1 MLFKVFVYKNQ
12 YQDSVRLM
20 SISREA
26 AKLDGV
32 SKVLALLGT
41 VSNKDVIA
49 RLGLKDPAV
58 DAATASDLM
67 VCIEAKDDAAVKAA
81 LDNVQAHLKTK
92 AGGSKAEE
100 LKPATIEEAA
110 DRLEDANFCMIS
122 LPGPMAKLDVL
133 SAINRGLNVML
144 FSDNI
149 TIEDEIELKKK
160 AIEKGLLMMG
170 PDCGTA
176 IIAGVPLALA
186 NVVRRGDIGIVAASG
201 TGIQEVTCLIDRFGD
216 VRVVVNDLLMHVEPL
231 RPLWIPVGGLEMR
244 FGLKKLAA
252 TPGNKTL
259 LLLSKPGDPAVLNAV
274 LDEARATGLRTVTCL
289 IGGKPDELNT
299 EGIIFTR
306 TLEEAAFAALG
317 KPVPELVFPKALDDR
332 IAKLD
337 SQRKYMRGLFSG
349 GTLCYESLVILDDK
363 FDIESNVPLR
373 KELFLEAPTKGK
385 KHCCVD
391 LGEDEFT
398 RGIPHPIIDTGLRG
412 QRLEEDMRDPTCRV
426 IMMDIVLGFGADP
439 DPASKFAAIINRVRK
454 DLPDGGPII
463 VCSVCGTDADP
474 QSCAQQEKTLED
486 AGCFVF
492 PTNAQAAKAVARIV
506 LGK

>member
-67 VCIEAKDDAAVKAA
+67 ICIEAKDDAAVKAA

-201 TGIQEVTCLIDRFGD
+201 TGIQEVTCLIDRFGGGITHALGCGG
-216 VRVVVNDLLMHVEPL
+216 RAL
-231 RPLWIPVGGLEMR
+231 RKQVGGLEMR
-244 FGLKKLAA
+244 FGIKKLAA

>member
-67 VCIEAKDDAAVKAA
+67 ICIEAKDDAAVKAA

-201 TGIQEVTCLIDRFGD
+201 TGIQEVTCLIDRFGGGITHALGCGG
-216 VRVVVNDLLMHVEPL
+216 RDL
-231 RPLWIPVGGLEMR
+231 RKQVGGLEMR
-244 FGLKKLAA
+244 FGIKKLAA

-274 LDEARATGLRTVTCL
+274 LDEARATGLLTVTCL

-317 KPVPELVFPKALDDR
+317 KPVPELVFPKALDER

>member
-1 MLFKVFVYKNQ
+1 MLFKVYVYKNQ

-26 AKLDGV
+26 AKLEGV

-49 RLGLKDPAV
+49 RLGLVDPAV
-58 DAATASDLM
+58 DGATASDLM
-67 VCIEAKDDAAVKAA
+67 VCIEAESEAAVASA
-81 LDNVQAHLKTK
+81 LDNVKSHLQTK
-92 AGGSKAEE
+92 AGGARSEE
-100 LKPATIEEAA
+100 LKPATLEEAA
-110 DRLEDANFCMIS
+110 DRLEGANFCMIS
-122 LPGPMAKLDVL
+122 LPGPMAKLDCICAL
-133 SAINRGLNVML
+133 ERGLNVML

-149 TIEDEIELKKK
+149 SMEDELELKQK
-160 AIEKGLLMMG
+160 AIARGLLLMG

-176 IIAGVPLALA
+176 IVAGVPLALA

-201 TGIQEVTCLIDRFGD
+201 TGIQEVTCLIDRFGGGITHALGCGG
-216 VRVVVNDLLMHVEPL
+216 RDL
-231 RPLWIPVGGLEMR
+231 RKQIGGLEMR
-244 FGLKKLAA
+244 FGIRKLAA

-259 LLLSKPGDPAVLNAV
+259 LLLSKPGDPAVLNQV
-274 LDEARATGLRTVTCL
+274 LDDARATGLRTVTCL

-317 KPVPELVFPKALDDR
+317 KPVPPLAIPAGL
-332 IAKLD
+332 A
-337 SQRKYMRGLFSG
+337 QRLKRMDPSRQYMRGLFSG
-349 GTLCYESLVILDDK
+349 GTLCYEALVILDDK
-363 FDIESNVPLR
+363 MDIESNVPLR
-373 KELFLEAPTKGK
+373 KELFLEAPTKGR

-412 QRLEEDMRDPTCRV
+412 QRLEEDMRDPGVKV

-439 DPASKFAAIINRVRK
+439 DPATKFAEIIRRVSSE
-454 DLPDGGPII
+454 LPDGGPII
-463 VCSVCGTDADP
+463 VASVCGTDADP
-474 QSCAQQEKTLED
+474 QSCSQQEQALTD
-486 AGCFVF
+486 AGAFVF
-492 PTNAQAAKAVARIV
+492 ATNAQAARAVEKIV
-506 LGK
+506 LG

>member
-67 VCIEAKDDAAVKAA
+67 GCIEAKDDAAVKAA

-201 TGIQEVTCLIDRFGD
+201 TGIQEVTCLIDRFGGGITHALGCGG
-216 VRVVVNDLLMHVEPL
+216 RDL
-231 RPLWIPVGGLEMR
+231 RKQVGGLEMR
-244 FGLKKLAA
+244 FGIKKLAA

-474 QSCAQQEKTLED
+474 QSCAPQEKPHED

>member
-67 VCIEAKDDAAVKAA
+67 ICIEAKDDAAVKAA

-201 TGIQEVTCLIDRFGD
+201 TGIQEVTCLIDRFGGGITHALGCGG
-216 VRVVVNDLLMHVEPL
+216 RDL
-231 RPLWIPVGGLEMR
+231 RKQVGGLEMR
-244 FGLKKLAA
+244 FGIKKLAA

-317 KPVPELVFPKALDDR
+317 KPFPELVFPKALDER

>member
-201 TGIQEVTCLIDRFGD
+201 TGIQEVTCLIDRFGGGITPALGCGG
-216 VRVVVNDLLMHVEPL
+216 RDL
-231 RPLWIPVGGLEMR
+231 RKQVGGLEMR
-244 FGLKKLAA
+244 FGIKKLAA

-426 IMMDIVLGFGADP
+426 IMMDIVLGYGADP

-454 DLPDGGPII
+454 ELPDGGPII

>member
-100 LKPATIEEAA
+100 LKPAAIEEAA

-201 TGIQEVTCLIDRFGD
+201 TGIQEVTCLIDRFGGGITHALGCGG
-216 VRVVVNDLLMHVEPL
+216 RDL
-231 RPLWIPVGGLEMR
+231 RKQVGGLEMR
-244 FGLKKLAA
+244 FGIKKLAA

-259 LLLSKPGDPAVLNAV
+259 LLLSKPCDPAVLNAV

-486 AGCFVF
+486 AGASCSRRT
-492 PTNAQAAKAVARIV
+492 PRPPRP
-506 LGK
+506 LPG

>member
-67 VCIEAKDDAAVKAA
+67 ICIEAKDDAAVKAA

-201 TGIQEVTCLIDRFGD
+201 TGIQEVTCLIDRFGGGITHALGCGG
-216 VRVVVNDLLMHVEPL
+216 RDL
-231 RPLWIPVGGLEMR
+231 RKQVGGLEMR
-244 FGLKKLAA
+244 FGIKKLAA

-317 KPVPELVFPKALDDR
+317 KPVLELVFPKALDER

>member
-201 TGIQEVTCLIDRFGD
+201 TGIQEVTCLIDRFGGGITHALGCGG
-216 VRVVVNDLLMHVEPL
+216 RDL
-231 RPLWIPVGGLEMR
+231 RKQVGGLEMR
-244 FGLKKLAA
+244 FGIKKLAA

-349 GTLCYESLVILDDK
+349 GTLCYEALVILDDK

-426 IMMDIVLGFGADP
+426 IMMDIVLGYGADP

-454 DLPDGGPII
+454 ELPDGGPVI

>member
-122 LPGPMAKLDVL
+122 LLGPMAKLDVL

-201 TGIQEVTCLIDRFGD
+201 TGIQEVTCLIDRFGGGITHALGCGG
-216 VRVVVNDLLMHVEPL
+216 RDL
-231 RPLWIPVGGLEMR
+231 RKQVGGLEMR
-244 FGLKKLAA
+244 FGIKKLAA

-289 IGGKPDELNT
+289 IGGKP
-299 EGIIFTR
+299 
-306 TLEEAAFAALG
+306 
-317 KPVPELVFPKALDDR
+317 VQELVFPKALDDR

-463 VCSVCGTDADP
+463 VCSVCSTDADP

>member
-1 MLFKVFVYKNQ
+1 
-12 YQDSVRLM
+12 M

-67 VCIEAKDDAAVKAA
+67 ICIEAKDDAAVKAA

-201 TGIQEVTCLIDRFGD
+201 TGIQEVTCLIDRFGGGITHALGCGG
-216 VRVVVNDLLMHVEPL
+216 RDL
-231 RPLWIPVGGLEMR
+231 RKQVGGLEMR
-244 FGLKKLAA
+244 FGIKKLAA

-317 KPVPELVFPKALDDR
+317 KPVPELVFPKALDER

-349 GTLCYESLVILDDK
+349 GTLCYEALVILDDK

-426 IMMDIVLGFGADP
+426 IMMDIVLGYGADP

-454 DLPDGGPII
+454 ELPDGGPII

>member
-201 TGIQEVTCLIDRFGD
+201 TGIQEVTCLIDRFGGGITHALGCGG
-216 VRVVVNDLLMHVEPL
+216 RDL
-231 RPLWIPVGGLEMR
+231 RKQVGGLEMR
-244 FGLKKLAA
+244 FGIKKLAA

-439 DPASKFAAIINRVRK
+439 VPASKFAAIINRVRK

>member
-67 VCIEAKDDAAVKAA
+67 ICIEAKDDAAVKAA

-201 TGIQEVTCLIDRFGD
+201 TGIQEVTCLIDRFGGGITHALGCGG
-216 VRVVVNDLLMHVEPL
+216 RDL
-231 RPLWIPVGGLEMR
+231 RKQVGGLEMR
-244 FGLKKLAA
+244 FGIKKLAA

-317 KPVPELVFPKALDDR
+317 KPVPELVFPKALDER

-349 GTLCYESLVILDDK
+349 GTLCYEALVILDDK

-426 IMMDIVLGFGADP
+426 IMMDIVLGYGADP

-454 DLPDGGPII
+454 ELPDGGPII

>member
-201 TGIQEVTCLIDRFGD
+201 TGIQEVTCLIDRFGGGITHALGCGG
-216 VRVVVNDLLMHVEPL
+216 RDL
-231 RPLWIPVGGLEMR
+231 RKQVGGLEMR
-244 FGLKKLAA
+244 FGIKKLAA

-474 QSCAQQEKTLED
+474 QSCAQPEKTLED
-486 AGCFVF
+486 AGCFVV

>member
-67 VCIEAKDDAAVKAA
+67 ICIEAKDDAAVKAA

-92 AGGSKAEE
+92 AGGSTAEE

-201 TGIQEVTCLIDRFGD
+201 TGIQEVTCLIDRFGGGITHALGCGG
-216 VRVVVNDLLMHVEPL
+216 RDL
-231 RPLWIPVGGLEMR
+231 RKQVGGLEMR
-244 FGLKKLAA
+244 FGIKKLAA

>member
-41 VSNKDVIA
+41 VSNKDVIV

-201 TGIQEVTCLIDRFGD
+201 TGIQEVTCLIDRFGGGITHALGCGG
-216 VRVVVNDLLMHVEPL
+216 RDL
-231 RPLWIPVGGLEMR
+231 RKQVGGLEMR
-244 FGLKKLAA
+244 FGIKKLAA

-454 DLPDGGPII
+454 DLPDGGPLI

>member
-67 VCIEAKDDAAVKAA
+67 ICIEAKDDAAVKAA

-201 TGIQEVTCLIDRFGD
+201 TGIQEVTCLIDRFGGGITHALGCGG
-216 VRVVVNDLLMHVEPL
+216 RDL
-231 RPLWIPVGGLEMR
+231 RKQVGGLEMR
-244 FGLKKLAA
+244 FGIKKLAA

-289 IGGKPDELNT
+289 IGGKPDELTT

>member
-92 AGGSKAEE
+92 AGGSKDEE

-201 TGIQEVTCLIDRFGD
+201 TGIQEVTCLIDRFGGGITHALGCGG
-216 VRVVVNDLLMHVEPL
+216 RDL
-231 RPLWIPVGGLEMR
+231 RKQVGGLEMR
-244 FGLKKLAA
+244 FGIKKLAA

>member
-26 AKLDGV
+26 AKLAGV

-67 VCIEAKDDAAVKAA
+67 ICIEAKDDAAVKAA

-201 TGIQEVTCLIDRFGD
+201 TGIQEVTCLIDRFGGGITHALGCGG
-216 VRVVVNDLLMHVEPL
+216 RDL
-231 RPLWIPVGGLEMR
+231 RKQVGGLEMR
-244 FGLKKLAA
+244 FGIKKLAA

-317 KPVPELVFPKALDDR
+317 KPVPELVFPKALDER

-349 GTLCYESLVILDDK
+349 GTLCYEALVILDDK

-426 IMMDIVLGFGADP
+426 IMMDIVLGYGADP

-454 DLPDGGPII
+454 ELPDGGPVI

>member
-201 TGIQEVTCLIDRFGD
+201 TGIQEVTCLIDRFGGGITHALGCGG
-216 VRVVVNDLLMHVEPL
+216 RDL
-231 RPLWIPVGGLEMR
+231 RKQVGGLEMR
-244 FGLKKLAA
+244 FGIKKLAA

-474 QSCAQQEKTLED
+474 QPCAQQEKTLED

>member
-67 VCIEAKDDAAVKAA
+67 ICIEAKDDAAVKAA

-201 TGIQEVTCLIDRFGD
+201 TGIQEVTCLIDRFGGGITHALGCGG
-216 VRVVVNDLLMHVEPL
+216 RDL
-231 RPLWIPVGGLEMR
+231 RKQVGGLEMR
-244 FGLKKLAA
+244 FGIKKLAV

>member
-67 VCIEAKDDAAVKAA
+67 ICIEAKDDAAVKAA

-201 TGIQEVTCLIDRFGD
+201 TGIQEVTCLIDRFGGGITHALGCGG
-216 VRVVVNDLLMHVEPL
+216 RDL
-231 RPLWIPVGGLEMR
+231 RKQVGGLEMR
-244 FGLKKLAA
+244 FGIKKLAA

-317 KPVPELVFPKALDDR
+317 KPVPELVFPKALDER

-349 GTLCYESLVILDDK
+349 GTLCYEALVILDDK

-426 IMMDIVLGFGADP
+426 IMMDIVLGYGADP

-454 DLPDGGPII
+454 ELPDGGPVI

>member
-133 SAINRGLNVML
+133 SVINRGLNVML

-201 TGIQEVTCLIDRFGD
+201 TGIQEVTCLIDRFGGGITHALGCGG
-216 VRVVVNDLLMHVEPL
+216 RDL
-231 RPLWIPVGGLEMR
+231 RKQVGGLEMR
-244 FGLKKLAA
+244 FGIKKLAA

>member
-201 TGIQEVTCLIDRFGD
+201 TGIQEVTCLIDRFGGGITHALGCGG
-216 VRVVVNDLLMHVEPL
+216 RDL
-231 RPLWIPVGGLEMR
+231 RKQVGGLEMR
-244 FGLKKLAA
+244 FGIKKLAA

-317 KPVPELVFPKALDDR
+317 KPVPELVFPKALDER

-337 SQRKYMRGLFSG
+337 SRRKYMRGLFSG

-454 DLPDGGPII
+454 DLPDDGPII

>member
-67 VCIEAKDDAAVKAA
+67 ICIEAKDDAAVKAA

-201 TGIQEVTCLIDRFGD
+201 TGIQEVTCLIDRFGGGITHALGCGG
-216 VRVVVNDLLMHVEPL
+216 RDL
-231 RPLWIPVGGLEMR
+231 RKQVGGLEMR
-244 FGLKKLAA
+244 FGIKKLAA

-486 AGCFVF
+486 VGCFVF

>member
-201 TGIQEVTCLIDRFGD
+201 TGIQEVTCLIDRFGGGITHALGSGA
-216 VRVVVNDLLMHVEPL
+216 RDLRKQLGAL
-231 RPLWIPVGGLEMR
+231 QIR
-244 FGLKKLAA
+244 FGIKKLAA

-439 DPASKFAAIINRVRK
+439 DPASKFASIINRVRK

>member
-201 TGIQEVTCLIDRFGD
+201 TGIQEVTCLIDRFGGGITHALGCGG
-216 VRVVVNDLLMHVEPL
+216 RDL
-231 RPLWIPVGGLEMR
+231 RKQVGGLEMR
-244 FGLKKLAA
+244 FGIKKLAA

-412 QRLEEDMRDPTCRV
+412 QCLEEDMRDPTCRV

>member
-67 VCIEAKDDAAVKAA
+67 ICIEAKDDAAVKAA

-92 AGGSKAEE
+92 TGGSKAEE

-201 TGIQEVTCLIDRFGD
+201 TGIQEVTCLIDRFGGGITHALGCGG
-216 VRVVVNDLLMHVEPL
+216 RDL
-231 RPLWIPVGGLEMR
+231 RKQVGGLEMR
-244 FGLKKLAA
+244 FGIKKLAA

>member
-201 TGIQEVTCLIDRFGD
+201 TGIQEVTCLIDRFGGGITHALGCGG
-216 VRVVVNDLLMHVEPL
+216 RDL
-231 RPLWIPVGGLEMR
+231 RKQVGGLEMR
-244 FGLKKLAA
+244 FGIKKLAA

-463 VCSVCGTDADP
+463 GCSVCGTDADP

>member
-1 MLFKVFVYKNQ
+1 MLFQVFVYKNQ

-26 AKLDGV
+26 TKLPQV

-41 VSNKDVIA
+41 VSNKDVVA
-49 RLGLKDPAV
+49 RLGLKSEAV

-67 VCIEAKDDAAVKAA
+67 VCIEAETEEAVKAA
-81 LDNVQAHLKTK
+81 LENVRANLKTK
-92 AGGSKAEE
+92 AGGTSQAES
-100 LKPATIEEAA
+100 KPATLEEGA
-110 DRLEDANFCMIS
+110 DTLEEANFCMIS
-122 LPGPMAKLDVL
+122 LPGPMAKLDCICAL
-133 SAINRGLNVML
+133 ERGLNVML

-149 TIEDEIELKKK
+149 SLEDELELKKK
-160 AIEKGLLMMG
+160 AIEKDLLLMG

-176 IIAGVPLALA
+176 IVAGVPLALA

-201 TGIQEVTCLIDRFGD
+201 TGIQEVTCLIDRFGGGITHALGCGG
-216 VRVVVNDLLMHVEPL
+216 RDL
-231 RPLWIPVGGLEMR
+231 RKQIGGLEMR
-244 FGLKKLAA
+244 FGIKKLAQ

-259 LLLSKPGDPAVLNAV
+259 LLLSKPGDPAVLNQV
-274 LDEARATGLRTVTCL
+274 LDDARATGLRTVTCL
-289 IGGKPDELNT
+289 IGGKPDELNIKD
-299 EGIIFTR
+299 IIFTS

-317 KPVPELVFPKALDDR
+317 KPVPELVLPNALHER
-332 IAKLD
+332 LAKLD
-337 SQRKYMRGLFSG
+337 KKRVYMRGLFSG
-349 GTLCYESLVILDDK
+349 GTLCYEALVILDSK

-412 QRLEEDMRDPTCRV
+412 QRLEEDMRDETVRV
-426 IMMDIVLGFGADP
+426 IMMDIVLGYGADAAP
-439 DPASKFAAIINRVRK
+439 GEKFAEIIKRVRQ

-463 VCSVCGTDADP
+463 VASVCGTDADP
-474 QSCAQQEKTLED
+474 QSCSQQEKALED

-492 PTNAQAAKAVARIV
+492 PTNAQAAKAAGAIV
-506 LGK
+506 LGTL

>member
-67 VCIEAKDDAAVKAA
+67 ICIEAKDAAVKAA

-201 TGIQEVTCLIDRFGD
+201 TGIQEVTCLIDRFGGGITHALGCGG
-216 VRVVVNDLLMHVEPL
+216 RDL
-231 RPLWIPVGGLEMR
+231 RKQVGGLEMR
-244 FGLKKLAA
+244 FGIKKLAA

-306 TLEEAAFAALG
+306 TLEGAAFAALG

>member
-149 TIEDEIELKKK
+149 TIVDEIELKKK

-201 TGIQEVTCLIDRFGD
+201 TGIQEVTCLIDRFGGGITHALGCGG
-216 VRVVVNDLLMHVEPL
+216 RDL
-231 RPLWIPVGGLEMR
+231 RKQVGGLEMR
-244 FGLKKLAA
+244 FGIKKLAA

-439 DPASKFAAIINRVRK
+439 DPASKFASIINRVRK